1 MNKEEYLKELLNW
14 VSSDSIL
21 VLDKKGALRRIYC
34 PFKAICLVTF
44 PEIKQGE
51 KVSVDAI
58 KLTVEIKEVFIIK
71 GTAYYI
77 LYFKIILD
85 N

>member
-1 MNKEEYLKELLNW
+1 MSKEEYLKELLKW
-14 VSSDSIL
+14 ASTDDML
-21 VLDKKGALRRIYC
+21 VIDKAGRLRRIYC
-34 PFKAICLVTF
+34 PFNAICLVTF

-58 KLTVEIKEVFIIK
+58 KLTVEVKEVFIIK

-77 LYFKIILD
+77 IYFNILLE
-85 N
+85 